1 MARPAGRSFEWNN
14 IVKPRLGQ
22 IESWIRCG
30 MTQAQCAAALGI
42 AEATWH
48 RFKKRHEELAEV
60 VERARI
66 PVIAELRS
74 TLLDLALGR
83 CTKEVTKTSVR
94 KDEAGH
100 DIKVV
105 EKTQTREPPNV
116 AAIHL
121 LLKNMDRGNW
131 SNDPVRE
138 QIARH
143 AAGMETAEGEQARR
157 AAAMPEVQEEKLA
170 AFIEASTRAE
180 QLLAEQEGGP
190 AHD

>member
-105 EKTQTREPPNV
+105 EKTQTRE
-116 AAIHL
+116 
-121 LLKNMDRGNW
+121 
-131 SNDPVRE
+131 
-138 QIARH
+138 H

-170 AFIEASTRAE
+170 AFIEASARAE
-180 QLLAEQEGGP
+180 QLLEEQEGGP